1 MNEKIAKYDKFW
13 LFLIMFALMTFWAL
27 LRNSI
32 GEDNLTK
39 GFLIIF
45 ICLGIITLP
54 YRFKK

>member
-13 LFLIMFALMTFWAL
+13 LFLIMFVLVIFWTL
-27 LRNSI
+27 LRNVI

-45 ICLGIITLP
+45 VCLGIITLP
-54 YRFKK
+54 YRLKK

>member
-45 ICLGIITLP
+45 VCLGIITLP

>member
-1 MNEKIAKYDKFW
+1 MNETFKKYDKFW
-13 LFLIMFALMTFWAL
+13 LFLIIFALVSFWAL
-27 LRNSI
+27 LRNVI
-32 GEDNLTK
+32 GDDNLTK